1 VFEWS
6 WSALLSSQIRTFLLS
21 NRFALGGIFMSRVSG
36 LAVVLVVL
44 IGRYGLTDDEAAGQ
58 PPAVVQE
65 AGEADGDGH
74 GGLPALSELRQEHI
88 IYLPFEKLSE
98 VFGQEDASILLPYA
112 KYLEMWN
119 RLTRPEPLPI
129 EPPVEGVIARAD
141 YVGAVRG
148 DLVHL
153 EATLAVEVLGAGW
166 ARLPVEFGE
175 AAVGSA
181 VSEDG
186 TVLLRGAGQGR
197 YELLVQG
204 QGRHTIR
211 LNLVAGVQTAAEGR
225 SFMLQCPVVG
235 VSNLELNL
243 KQAMPL

>member
-1 VFEWS
+1 
-6 WSALLSSQIRTFLLS
+6 LLSIQIRTFLLS

-44 IGRYGLTDDEAAGQ
+44 IGRYGFADDQAAAQ

-65 AGEADGDGH
+65 AAEASEADGDSH

-148 DLVHL
+148 DLVQL
-153 EATLAVEVLGAGW
+153 EATLVVEILGAGW
-166 ARLPVEFGE
+166 ARLPVEFGD
-175 AAVGSA
+175 AAVG
-181 VSEDG
+181 
-186 TVLLRGAGQGR
+186 RR
-197 YELLVQG
+197 
-204 QGRHTIR
+204 
-211 LNLVAGVQTAAEGR
+211 
-225 SFMLQCPVVG
+225 
-235 VSNLELNL
+235 
-243 KQAMPL
+243 